1 MDIEW
6 NQVTASLL
14 QKELCSLLEEEEAYW
29 QQRSRVSWLK
39 EGDKKT
45 KFFHAYANQHRRT
58 NEIITLKNDLGV
70 SISGDEGLEQVSTE
84 YFNKLFTTSNPCS
97 IGSVVNAVDKV
108 VTPGMNEMLLC
119 PYTEEEVKIAL
130 FQMPPL

>member
-1 MDIEW
+1 MDIER

-39 EGDKKT
+39 GDKNT

-84 YFNKLFTTSNPCS
+84 YFSKLFTTSNACS

-108 VTPGMNEMLLC
+108 VTPGYE
-119 PYTEEEVKIAL
+119 
-130 FQMPPL
+130 